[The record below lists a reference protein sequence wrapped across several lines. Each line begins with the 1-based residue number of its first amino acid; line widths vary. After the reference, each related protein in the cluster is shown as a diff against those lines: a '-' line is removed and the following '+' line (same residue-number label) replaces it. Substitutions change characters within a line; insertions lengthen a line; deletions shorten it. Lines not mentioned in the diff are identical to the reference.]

1 MTNKRTK
8 LFSHPAIDEAAAGS
22 ARMWSARLVMIMLTL
37 PLAYIGAGAGV
48 ALTWG
53 GAILSAET
61 LSFIATRPFR
71 TARTRSDFQRGLYL
85 FSSLYTILAW
95 LLLGVLYWM
104 TGEPALMIT
113 ALAVLAG
120 QLIYVQGFMHGS
132 PITLAI
138 GGIPATAA
146 LIGAPLLIHPFEPR
160 YQLVLVGSLIL
171 MSAFAWRAARLN
183 FSTRAALRS
192 ATDQLEDEKQS
203 VEAASEAKSAF
214 LATMSH
220 EIRTPLNGMLGMAH
234 ALESDDLSEEQK
246 ERVRTI
252 IDSGYLLTAVLNDV
266 LDLSKIEA
274 GKLEIAPI
282 DDDFHQTLHRVVRL
296 FEPQASDKG
305 VTLSLTIDPSLPQ
318 WLRFDPVRVRQCLS
332 NLLSNAVK
340 FTAAGRIEVSARAED
355 APDGKRILISV
366 SDTGIGMS
374 PKAVDGLFT
383 PFTQADASITR
394 RFAGTGL
401 GLSIV
406 RQLARLMGGEISA
419 QSVEGE
425 GSVFTLDFQ
434 VQEAEQKGPPETGGA
449 RMAQDD
455 ARNLLLERRI
465 LVADDNAVNRQVTR
479 IFLAP
484 LGCEIIEATDGAEA
498 ISALGEQKFD
508 IVLMDIHMPGMDGI
522 EAIRQIRKSP
532 ENWSCVPVVALT
544 ADAMEEDRARYLEAG
559 MDGAAVKP
567 LDQRQLFTA
576 MATAVETRRRLSA
589 RAA

>member
-1 MTNKRTK
+1 MIKSFVK
-8 LFSHPAIDEAAAGS
+8 LFSHPAIEEAAANS
-22 ARMWSARLVMIMLTL
+22 ARMWTARFVVITLNL
-37 PLAYIGAGAGV
+37 PLVYIGAGFDTMLMWTA
-48 ALTWG
+48 
-53 GAILSAET
+53 AILFAEI
-61 LSFIATRPFR
+61 LSVIATRPFR
-71 TARTRSDFQRGLYL
+71 KRTGHSKFERGLYL
-85 FSSLYTILAW
+85 VSSFFTILAW
-95 LLLGVLYWM
+95 LFLGVLYWM

-113 ALAVLAG
+113 AIVVLAG

-132 PITLAI
+132 PVTLAI
-138 GGIPATAA
+138 GGIPTTAA
-146 LIGAPLLIHPFEPR
+146 LIGTPMLVDPFEPR
-160 YQLVLVGSLIL
+160 LQLVLVGSLIL

-183 FSTRAALRS
+183 YSTRKALRA
-192 ATDQLEDEKQS
+192 ATDQLETEKES

-220 EIRTPLNGMLGMAH
+220 ELRTPLNGMLGMAH
-234 ALESDDLSEEQK
+234 ALEHDDLSEEQK

-274 GKLEIAPI
+274 GKLEISPI

-305 VTLSLTIDPSLPQ
+305 VELTPTIDGSLPQ

-340 FTAAGRIEVSARAED
+340 FTTAGHIEVCARAED
-355 APDGKRILISV
+355 EAGGKRIILTV

-374 PKAVDGLFT
+374 RKALEGLFT

-406 RQLARLMGGEISA
+406 RQLARLMDGDVSA
-419 QSVEGE
+419 KSVEGE
-425 GSVFTLDFQ
+425 GSVFTLDFAAAHATQ
-434 VQEAEQKGPPETGGA
+434 AAPPDTGNEHVSQDEAK
-449 RMAQDD
+449 
-455 ARNLLLERRI
+455 NLLQERRI

-484 LGCEIIEATDGAEA
+484 LKCEIVEAKDGIEALEA
-498 ISALGEQKFD
+498 LDKQKFD
-508 IVLMDIHMPGMDGI
+508 IVLMDIHMPRMDGI
-522 EAIRQIRKSP
+522 QAIGQIRKSAKD
-532 ENWSCVPVVALT
+532 WSCVPVVALT
-544 ADAMEEDRARYLEAG
+544 ADAMEEDRARYIKAG
-559 MDGAAVKP
+559 MDASAIKP

-589 RAA
+589 KAA